1 MMKGSVVIDCFPESA
16 LRYRDGYAVVVID
29 VIRAT
34 TTATTAISLGRRV
47 FNVQTTDEAFVLAST
62 LQDPLL
68 VGELGGN
75 MPYGFD
81 MTNSPAQITV
91 RTDLHRPMIL
101 VSSSGTQLLLNA
113 VGSEAI
119 YVACFRN
126 ISAIAKYLAGRHDR
140 IAILGAGTR
149 GQFRREDQMGCA
161 WLAEKLIKVGY
172 VAETPQTKE
181 YISRWKE
188 VNPEEVRGG
197 RSAEYLRQSGQ
208 EQDLEFI
215 LNHIDDL
222 DAVPVLIGSEL
233 VMASGTVVQP
243 FSRIVYHVVSNLD

>member
-1 MMKGSVVIDCFPESA
+1 MKKKVIIDCFPESA
-16 LRYRDGYAVVVID
+16 LRYRDGYAVVAVD

-34 TTATTAISLGRRV
+34 TTAATAISLGRRV
-47 FNVQTTDEAFVLAST
+47 FPVQTTDEAFVLASA

-75 MPYGFD
+75 MPYGFE
-81 MTNSPAQITV
+81 MTNSPAQIAV
-91 RTDLHRPMIL
+91 RNDVHRPMIL
-101 VSSSGTQLLLNA
+101 VSSSGIQLLLNA

-119 YVACFRN
+119 YAACFRN
-126 ISAIAKYLAGRHDR
+126 MSAVAKHLAGRHDR

-161 WLAEKLIKVGY
+161 W
-172 VAETPQTKE
+172 VAERLIQAGYEAENSQTSE
-181 YISRWKE
+181 YIFLWKG
-188 VNPEEVRGG
+188 VSPEKVRGG

-215 LNHIDDL
+215 LDHIDDL
-222 DAVPVLIGSEL
+222 DTVPALVSGEL
-233 VMASGTVVQP
+233 LMASGTVVKP
-243 FSRIVYHVVSNLD
+243 FSPFVYNIASGLS